1 MVPFNSNE
9 SSDDWGEEIT
19 NLDEVDNNVVV
30 TSAIF
35 GRRTRDNKKNDS
47 APMNESD
54 WTFSKS
60 FLY

>member
-1 MVPFNSNE
+1 MNDGAIQLE
-9 SSDDWGEEIT
+9 SGDDSGEEIT
-19 NLDEVDNNVVV
+19 NLDGS
-30 TSAIF
+30 TIMSLSLQQFSA
-35 GRRTRDNKKNDS
+35 GPREKNDS